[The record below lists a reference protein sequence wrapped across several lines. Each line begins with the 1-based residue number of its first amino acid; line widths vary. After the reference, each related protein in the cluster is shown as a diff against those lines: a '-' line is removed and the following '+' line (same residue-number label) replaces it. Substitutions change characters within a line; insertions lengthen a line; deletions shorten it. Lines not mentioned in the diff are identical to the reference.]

1 MNKNIITIVAI
12 AALFLL
18 SFDRATSLLTTRS
31 KQQVV
36 LHGNNMN
43 VLTNQINQMYVSG
56 YRVTAIVGQS
66 ISSFVAGDYRTNT
79 DQYLKKD
86 EGEILV
92 IMEK

>member
-1 MNKNIITIVAI
+1 MKNNILTILAI

-18 SFDRATSLLTTRS
+18 SFDKATSLLTQRS

-43 VLTNQINQMYVSG
+43 VLTNQINQMYLQG
-56 YRVTAIVGQS
+56 YRVTAIVGQPVAS
-66 ISSFVAGDYRTNT
+66 SQFYYYADRGYNNTHDIS
-79 DQYLKKD
+79 
-86 EGEILV
+86 GEILV